1 MRICSGKGNAMKDK
15 QKEKEKEL
23 FGLFGEMDLEEL
35 NKAAEGQKEEG
46 DLENLKALA
55 LENGLDPEDVE
66 DYVAGDVKQLATLR
80 QAALGRIK
88 VQEEQTEIPRT
99 AAGIIYGMARAMT
112 TDPEACRAFM
122 KKGSRIDK
130 VWDALEKKARDGKQ
144 GSVGVACGTDRDL
157 KEIILKVVTG

>member
-1 MRICSGKGNAMKDK
+1 MKIYSGKGNAMKDK
-15 QKEKEKEL
+15 QKEKEKL
-23 FGLFGEMDLEEL
+23 FERFGEMDLEEL
-35 NKAAEGQKEEG
+35 NKAAEGLKKEG
-46 DLENLKALA
+46 DLDSLRALA
-55 LENGLDPEDVE
+55 LENGMDPEDVA
-66 DYVAGDVKQLATLR
+66 DYVAGDTKQLATLR

-130 VWDALEKKARDGKQ
+130 VWSELEKKARDEKQ

>member
-1 MRICSGKGNAMKDK
+1 MKICSGKGNAMKDK
-15 QKEKEKEL
+15 QKEKEKL
-23 FGLFGEMDLEEL
+23 FERFGEMDLEEL
-35 NKAAEGQKEEG
+35 NKAAEGLKKEG
-46 DLENLKALA
+46 DLDSLRALA
-55 LENGLDPEDVE
+55 LENGMDPEDVA
-66 DYVAGDVKQLATLR
+66 DYVAGDTKQMATLR

-130 VWDALEKKARDGKQ
+130 VWSELEKRARDDKQ

>member
-1 MRICSGKGNAMKDK
+1 MKICSGKGNAMKDK
-15 QKEKEKEL
+15 QKEKEKL
-23 FGLFGEMDLEEL
+23 FERFGEMDLEEL
-35 NKAAEGQKEEG
+35 NKAAEGLKKEG
-46 DLENLKALA
+46 DLDSLRALA
-55 LENGLDPEDVE
+55 LENGLDPEDVA
-66 DYVAGDVKQLATLR
+66 DYVAGDTKQLATLR
-80 QAALGRIK
+80 QAALGKIK

-130 VWDALEKKARDGKQ
+130 VWSELEKKARDGKQ

>member
-1 MRICSGKGNAMKDK
+1 MKICSGKGNAMKDK
-15 QKEKEKEL
+15 QKEKEKL
-23 FGLFGEMDLEEL
+23 FERFGEMDLEEL
-35 NKAAEGQKEEG
+35 NKAAEGLKKEG
-46 DLENLKALA
+46 DLDSLRALA
-55 LENGLDPEDVE
+55 LENGLDPEDVA
-66 DYVAGDVKQLATLR
+66 DYVAGDTKQLATLR

-130 VWDALEKKARDGKQ
+130 VWSELEKKARDEKQ